1 MQVWGPPKVQ
11 ALVDISNYVEAVFE
25 EGVFAGVEPDASGS
39 GLDVFARQLLLLEAR
54 APARSPRHL
63 PASSPR
69 AGCARAIRRSTQSSV
84 SPR

>member
-11 ALVDISNYVEAVFE
+11 ALVDISNYVEAVFD
-25 EGVFAGVEPDASGS
+25 EGVFAAVEPDASGS

-63 PASSPR
+63 PAPD
-69 AGCARAIRRSTQSSV
+69 ARVPFARSTQSSV